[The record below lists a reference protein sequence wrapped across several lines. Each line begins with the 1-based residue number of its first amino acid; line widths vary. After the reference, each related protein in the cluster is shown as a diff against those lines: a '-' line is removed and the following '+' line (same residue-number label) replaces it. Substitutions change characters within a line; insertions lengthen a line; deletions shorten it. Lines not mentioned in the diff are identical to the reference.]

1 MTTSFSGRGGR
12 WLGRN
17 QCDAM
22 IKIISSRNMYDYVQN
37 APAADA
43 PTTLLRWWC
52 LSGGRVVAVSEA
64 T

>member
-1 MTTSFSGRGGR
+1 MTTLLPGRGGR

-22 IKIISSRNMYDYVQN
+22 IKTILSRTMYDYVQN

-52 LSGGRVVAVSEA
+52 LSRGRVVAVSEA
-64 T
+64 P